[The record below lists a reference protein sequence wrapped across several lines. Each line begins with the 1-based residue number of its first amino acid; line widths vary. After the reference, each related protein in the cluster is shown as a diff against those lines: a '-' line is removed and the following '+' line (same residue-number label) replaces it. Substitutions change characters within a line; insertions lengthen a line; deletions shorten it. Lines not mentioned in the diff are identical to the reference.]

1 MTEPVHD
8 LSRLRIDRDRPSASS
23 SRALIALPL
32 NGFITSTTNWNSFSE
47 IAFAF
52 RITPELLLNG
62 VIFAVVMG
70 VIGGFLPA
78 WRGSRQ
84 TVAEALRGV

>member
-1 MTEPVHD
+1 MPDQGV
-8 LSRLRIDRDRPSASS
+8 LVSGCLRVGWDRYC
-23 SRALIALPL
+23 
-32 NGFITSTTNWNSFSE
+32 NWSSFSE

-70 VIGGFLPA
+70 VMGGLLPA
-78 WRGSRQ
+78 WRASRQ
-84 TVAEALRGV
+84 TVAEALRAM